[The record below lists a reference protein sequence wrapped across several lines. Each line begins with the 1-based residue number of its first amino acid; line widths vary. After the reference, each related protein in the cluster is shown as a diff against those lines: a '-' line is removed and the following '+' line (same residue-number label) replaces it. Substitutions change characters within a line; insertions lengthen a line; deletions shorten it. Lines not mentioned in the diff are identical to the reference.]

1 MIRTL
6 IAIAALAPSGTAFAQ
21 PHLISSTPAKDASI
35 GRPNRISLAFSEP
48 IEAATS
54 GLDLVMT
61 GMPGMA
67 DHPPMPIKGFTT
79 SVGSDGKTLATTL
92 PRALP
97 IGTYDLSWHAVGADG
112 KKAEGKFA
120 FRVR

>member
-1 MIRTL
+1 
-6 IAIAALAPSGTAFAQ
+6 
-21 PHLISSTPAKDASI
+21 
-35 GRPNRISLAFSEP
+35 
-48 IEAATS
+48 
-54 GLDLVMT
+54 
-61 GMPGMA
+61 
-67 DHPPMPIKGFTT
+67 MPIKGFTT

-97 IGTYDLSWHAVGADG
+97 VGSYDLTWHAVGADG